1 MVISM
6 DILISKSNV
15 FMDFAILMCNTLY
28 FFVFIF
34 DFIDDINTSDI
45 SVAMNVYTH
54 IGFDDAEEELKQME
68 EFIKVQVEYNNS
80 MLSQMGNLSQISK
93 IAYTPAMDVAR
104 ELSERNQQ
112 FANLLGINRMSGE
125 TVDTDKEDDDKG
137 KDENP

>member
-1 MVISM
+1 
-6 DILISKSNV
+6 
-15 FMDFAILMCNTLY
+15 
-28 FFVFIF
+28 
-34 DFIDDINTSDI
+34 
-45 SVAMNVYTH
+45 MNVYTH
-54 IGFDDAEEELKQME
+54 IGFDDAEEELKRME
-68 EFIKVQVEYNNS
+68 EFIKVQAEYNNS

-93 IAYTPAMDVAR
+93 IAYTPAMDVAG